1 MKHILV
7 VILVILVL
15 LLPACRGGNTSVTP
29 SGNPPPVPSYHLS
42 TSVSPSGSGSV
53 IPSSGSYEAGST
65 VTVTAQPSSG
75 YVFDQWG
82 GDASGTS
89 PTVTITM
96 DSDKSITAHFT
107 YSPPGTVSAPS
118 TPSGPSTGKV
128 GQLLTYT
135 TGGSTSSKGYSV
147 EYRFN
152 WGDGGYSDWLS
163 SPSASHSWASP
174 GDYAVQAQA
183 RSAVNPDIL
192 SSWSV
197 SKSVTIE
204 KPSIPLNV
212 RIDYIGVKD
221 AKGGDDYGEDPSKGE
236 IQLVIVITDGSNE
249 THRYYIPQ
257 EDLNG
262 LVGYEIEDC
271 SVKQINERV
280 YHTASAGDYLGLSI
294 MAYDRDSN
302 EKLLTD
308 ADIAKKMAEI
318 SGVPE
323 AEMAATIMKALVSM
337 LPPNEDDLVGR
348 YNNAWYPD
356 ENYGIGQHMATCL
369 DGSANQNFF
378 VWYSIWSDKEPPLPE
393 RPSLPGRDEVQTL
406 ELHMGGAVAGLSTY
420 TIRFS
425 KDLNAGEEVE
435 GFVAWKSKYV
445 WGWSFDVLDPEGK
458 VIPIQEYGT
467 DLHWDFSF
475 VALHA
480 GEYTIKMTN
489 GGDCFGN
496 TGVMEIRPSCWR
508 QTEY

>member
-1 MKHILV
+1 MKHTLV
-7 VILVILVL
+7 AILVILVL
-15 LLPACRGGNTSVTP
+15 LLPACTKTYILSTSVSPSGFGSISLNPSGGVYDEGTSVTLTAQAA
-29 SGNPPPVPSYHLS
+29 SGYVFDHWSGDANGTSPTTPITMNSDKSVTAYFRAITTSYHLS

-53 IPSSGSYEAGST
+53 SPGSGTYEAGST
-65 VTVTAQPSSG
+65 VYLTAHPASG
-75 YVFDQWG
+75 YEFDHWG

-89 PTVTITM
+89 PTTPITM
-96 DSDKSITAHFT
+96 NSDKSVTAYFK
-107 YSPPGTVSAPS
+107 YSPP
-118 TPSGPSTGKV
+118 
-128 GQLLTYT
+128 
-135 TGGSTSSKGYSV
+135 
-147 EYRFN
+147 
-152 WGDGGYSDWLS
+152 
-163 SPSASHSWASP
+163 
-174 GDYAVQAQA
+174 
-183 RSAVNPDIL
+183 
-192 SSWSV
+192 
-197 SKSVTIE
+197 
-204 KPSIPLNV
+204 PSIPLNV

-323 AEMAATIMKALVSM
+323 AEMAATIMRILVSM

-348 YNNAWYPD
+348 YNNTWYPD
-356 ENYGIGQHMATCL
+356 ENYGIGQRVATCL

-378 VWYSIWSDKEPPLPE
+378 VWFSIWSDKEPPLPE

-406 ELHMGGAVAGLSTY
+406 ELHMGGATILNPNY

-425 KDLNAGEEVE
+425 KDLNAGEKVE
-435 GFVAWKSKYV
+435 GSVAWESKYV
-445 WGWSFDVLDPEGK
+445 YGWSFDVLDPEGK
-458 VIPIQEYGT
+458 VIPIQKNGT
-467 DLHWDFSF
+467 DLHCDFSF
-475 VALHA
+475 VASHA
-480 GEYTIKMTN
+480 GEYTIRMIN
-489 GGDCFGN
+489 NCDFFGK
-496 TGVMEIRPSCWR
+496 TGVMKIRPSCWR
-508 QTEY
+508 QTKY